1 MLAGVIREGHESDF
15 AEATALVNSVWPY
28 RVGSAAGWRH
38 SVRAEPAEA
47 QRRFWAAE
55 HDGVLV
61 GWASAAL
68 DYESAERPG
77 TVGISVV
84 PEHRGRGVGGELFE
98 RCDEHLRAIGAAV
111 VDAGSEDSPAARR
124 FLEGRGFRHAHTS
137 RISGVDPAGVEPAS
151 APAGVELRPLA
162 GLDPALVFALDEE
175 VSRDIPNQDLDDL
188 KLEQWL
194 DDYWRNPDVDLES
207 STAAVVDGR
216 PVSFSHCS
224 QAGAPRHDRDD
235 GTLRSHRGRGLAQ
248 LVKRAT
254 LSGAAARGIQLVVTY
269 NDETNAAML
278 HVNEKLG
285 YAPARRAARLEAR
298 LARRSGN
305 GCRASAASTCDVTQ
319 RGVVT

>member
-84 PEHRGRGVGGELFE
+84 PEHRGRGLGGELFE

-111 VDAGSEDSPAARR
+111 VDAGSEDSPAARG

-137 RISGVDPAGVEPAS
+137 RISGVDPAGVEQAS

-162 GLDPALVFALDEE
+162 GLNPALVFALDEE
-175 VSRDIPNQDLDDL
+175 ASRDIPNQDLDDL

-216 PVSFSHCS
+216 PVSFSHLFTGPELRGMT
-224 QAGAPRHDRDD
+224 AMT
-235 GTLRSHRGRGLAQ
+235 GTLRSHRGRGLAE

-254 LSGAAARGIQLVVTY
+254 LAAAAARGVQLVVTY

-285 YAPARRAARLEAR
+285 YVPLAAL
-298 LARRSGN
+298 LGWK
-305 GCRASAASTCDVTQ
+305 
-319 RGVVT
+319 RG

>member
-84 PEHRGRGVGGELFE
+84 PEHRGRGLGGELFE

-111 VDAGSEDSPAARR
+111 VDAGSEDSPAARG

-137 RISGVDPAGVEPAS
+137 RISGVDPAGVEQAS

-216 PVSFSHCS
+216 PVSFSHLFTGPELRGMT
-224 QAGAPRHDRDD
+224 AMT
-235 GTLRSHRGRGLAQ
+235 GTLRSHRGRGLAE

-254 LSGAAARGIQLVVTY
+254 LAAAAARGVQLVVTY

-285 YAPARRAARLEAR
+285 YVPLAAL
-298 LARRSGN
+298 LGWK
-305 GCRASAASTCDVTQ
+305 
-319 RGVVT
+319 RG

>member
-15 AEATALVNSVWPY
+15 AAATVLVNRVWPY

-38 SVRAEPAEA
+38 SVRAEPDEA

-55 HDGVLV
+55 HDGAIV

-84 PEHRGRGVGGELFE
+84 PEHRGRGLGSKLFE

-111 VDAGSEDSPAARR
+111 IDAGSEDSPAARG
-124 FLEGRGFRHAHTS
+124 FLEARGFRHAHTS

-151 APAGVELRPLA
+151 APPGVELRPLA
-162 GLDPALVFALDEE
+162 GLDPALVFDLDEA

-194 DDYWRNPDVDLES
+194 DDYWRHPDVDLES
-207 STAAVVDGR
+207 STAAVVDGT
-216 PVSFSHCS
+216 PVSFSHLFTGPELRGMT
-224 QAGAPRHDRDD
+224 AMT
-235 GTLRSHRGRGLAQ
+235 GTLRSHRGRGLAE

-254 LSGAAARGIQLVVTY
+254 LAGAAARGVQLVVTY

-285 YAPARRAARLEAR
+285 YVPLAAL
-298 LARRSGN
+298 LGWK
-305 GCRASAASTCDVTQ
+305 
-319 RGVVT
+319 RG

>member
-15 AEATALVNSVWPY
+15 AAATALVNRVWPY

-84 PEHRGRGVGGELFE
+84 PEHRGRGLGGELFE
-98 RCDEHLRAIGAAV
+98 RVTSTSERSERRSWTPGARTARPH
-111 VDAGSEDSPAARR
+111 AG

-137 RISGVDPAGVEPAS
+137 RISGVDPADVEPAS

-216 PVSFSHCS
+216 PVSFSHLFTGPELRGMT
-224 QAGAPRHDRDD
+224 AMT
-235 GTLRSHRGRGLAQ
+235 GTLRSHRGRGLAE

-254 LSGAAARGIQLVVTY
+254 LAAAAARGVQLVVTY

-285 YAPARRAARLEAR
+285 YVPLAAL
-298 LARRSGN
+298 LGWK
-305 GCRASAASTCDVTQ
+305 
-319 RGVVT
+319 RG

>member
-15 AEATALVNSVWPY
+15 AEATALVNRVWPY

-55 HDGVLV
+55 HDGALV

-84 PEHRGRGVGGELFE
+84 PEHRGRGLGGELFE

-111 VDAGSEDSPAARR
+111 VDAGSEDSPAARY

-137 RISGVDPAGVEPAS
+137 RISGVDPAGVEQAS

-216 PVSFSHCS
+216 PVSFSHLFTGPELRGMT
-224 QAGAPRHDRDD
+224 AMT
-235 GTLRSHRGRGLAQ
+235 GTLRSHRGRGLAE

-254 LSGAAARGIQLVVTY
+254 LAAAAARGVQLVVTY

-285 YAPARRAARLEAR
+285 YVPLAAL
-298 LARRSGN
+298 LGWK
-305 GCRASAASTCDVTQ
+305 
-319 RGVVT
+319 RG

>member
-1 MLAGVIREGHESDF
+1 MLAGVIREGDESDF
-15 AEATALVNSVWPY
+15 AAATALVNRVWPY

-55 HDGVLV
+55 HDGELV

-77 TVGISVV
+77 TVGVSVV
-84 PEHRGRGVGGELFE
+84 PEHRGRGLGAALFE
-98 RCDEHLRAIGAAV
+98 RCDEHLRRIGAAV
-111 VDAGSEDSPAARR
+111 VDAGSEDSPAARG
-124 FLEGRGFRHAHTS
+124 FLQRRGFRHAHTS
-137 RISGVDPAGVEPAS
+137 RISGVDPADVEPAS
-151 APAGVELRPLA
+151 APAGVELQPLA

-194 DDYWRNPDVDLES
+194 EDYWRNPDVDLES

-216 PVSFSHCS
+216 PVSFSHLFTGPELRGMT
-224 QAGAPRHDRDD
+224 AMT
-235 GTLRSHRGRGLAQ
+235 GTLRSHRGQGLAE

-254 LSGAAARGIQLVVTY
+254 LAAAAARGLQLVVTY
-269 NDETNAAML
+269 NDETNTAML

-285 YAPARRAARLEAR
+285 YVPLAAL
-298 LARRSGN
+298 LGWK
-305 GCRASAASTCDVTQ
+305 
-319 RGVVT
+319 RG